1 MIACKWRSRRLARSK
16 LIRPYSLIDT
26 LSVTQMPWITSVLHI
41 DQQSKVRFRFVL
53 CQLGAILVLLCV
65 ISRYFVRCARRLLL
79 FSSPSSLR
87 AVLQPTEVTRFSF
100 RFVWMDVYLLG
111 CWSVCEDAWVR
122 ARARVWS
129 LSLAENEYNWF
140 SQNNFSVNQ
149 RINNQG
155 IRKYRGQNIHFSR
168 TESN

>member
-26 LSVTQMPWITSVLHI
+26 LSVTQMPWIASVLHV

-100 RFVWMDVYLLG
+100 RFVCGCLLTWVLELARMRG
-111 CWSVCEDAWVR
+111 CMSACARTCVCGVCCGE
-122 ARARVWS
+122 
-129 LSLAENEYNWF
+129 
-140 SQNNFSVNQ
+140 
-149 RINNQG
+149 
-155 IRKYRGQNIHFSR
+155 
-168 TESN
+168 